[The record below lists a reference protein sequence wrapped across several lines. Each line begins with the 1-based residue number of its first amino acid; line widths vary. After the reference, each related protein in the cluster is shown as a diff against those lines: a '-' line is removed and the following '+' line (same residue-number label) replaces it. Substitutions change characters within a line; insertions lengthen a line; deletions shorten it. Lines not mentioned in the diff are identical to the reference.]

1 MNKQLVLAISVFLV
15 VVGVIAFFILWNK
28 EEDPVANTA
37 ATVGSFSYDDYK
49 DENLIQFPSDK
60 ILGAVPDAETAREQA
75 ESVWVEVYG
84 EQVKFDKPYQVF
96 YDEKNCVWLVQ
107 GTLRS
112 NMHGGVANI
121 LIDNDTGKVLA
132 VWHGK

>member
-96 YDEKNCVWLVQ
+96 YDEKNCVWLVT
-107 GTLRS
+107 GTLPDGYA
-112 NMHGGVANI
+112 GGVPYI
-121 LIDNDTGKVLA
+121 IIRESDGKVLA
-132 VWHGK
+132 VWHDK